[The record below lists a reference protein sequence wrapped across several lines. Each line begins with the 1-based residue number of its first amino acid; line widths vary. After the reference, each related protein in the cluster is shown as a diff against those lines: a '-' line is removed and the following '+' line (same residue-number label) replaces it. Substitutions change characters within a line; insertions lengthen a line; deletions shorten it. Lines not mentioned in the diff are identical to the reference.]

1 MKITMEGITEE
12 TIGEIM
18 NTEEFLKIM
27 DSGEVV
33 VAGSEVHQH
42 MTKLSF
48 EAMKITSIMNQGYH
62 EQEELRQLFSE
73 LIGQEID
80 EGFKLFPPFY
90 TDCGKNIHIGKNVF
104 INSCCQLQD
113 QDGIIIGDGT
123 LIGHS
128 VVLATL
134 NHDPNPEKRKSSG
147 RCRCYKRCSSGGRA
161 KAFSS
166 FFSCLTP

>member
-80 EGFKLFPPFY
+80 QGFKLFPPFY

-104 INSCCQLQD
+104 INSCCQFQD
-113 QDGIIIGDGT
+113 QGGIIIGME
-123 LIGHS
+123 L
-128 VVLATL
+128 
-134 NHDPNPEKRKSSG
+134 
-147 RCRCYKRCSSGGRA
+147 
-161 KAFSS
+161 
-166 FFSCLTP
+166 